1 MNYST
6 DGRTGK
12 EVAQIA
18 YAQPSIKA
26 SGLGLAIEVLIYLL
40 TILCA
45 IVICL
50 RIYVKTWKPD
60 SNKVRWRVNDY
71 LAVIGFLPFIPASV
85 LGVLSVRYGI
95 GATDAHLERF
105 PMHEFLRVRA
115 MEYLI
120 LYELTYYAASSITKF
135 AIAVTILHICV
146 QKRYVY
152 LMYGLMGVMMV
163 TNAGCVIAL
172 FANCQP
178 IAAYWNPQ
186 MGSCKSEDGFLILSY
201 VGTAVQVAS
210 DWTCAI
216 TPFFIVYSLQMPKRA
231 KIAVVGVLGLGIVA
245 SVAALMRIVSY
256 KYIDVRNYPKD
267 HLVSQGRLLF
277 WSLLESSFAIIACSL
292 PSLKLF
298 GGCVARSV
306 NRSKNLTPGARVPY
320 ETPLASLNPKGN
332 TRTTVSGKGSWDR
345 LHDDDSSGRHII
357 QEREVHVETSSHASS
372 QQNFHHGVAQI
383 DGVGVA
389 YGLG

>member
-1 MNYST
+1 MLDST
-6 DGRTGK
+6 LEPWKYKLMVIRTGRTGK

-306 NRSKNLTPGARVPY
+306 NRSKNLTPGAYLTRPPSPRSTRKAIRGRRFQERAVGTASTTTIRV
-320 ETPLASLNPKGN
+320 ADISF
-332 TRTTVSGKGSWDR
+332 R
-345 LHDDDSSGRHII
+345 SGRC
-357 QEREVHVETSSHASS
+357 TSRQAAMHQVNKTSITA
-372 QQNFHHGVAQI
+372 
-383 DGVGVA
+383 
-389 YGLG
+389 